1 MSLFGFSPAAMSPDV
16 SDLLNQLIDE
26 HNEKL
31 ELKIAELE
39 EELSEVTI
47 TLLDVDCSIKLIQ
60 TVT

>member
-1 MSLFGFSPAAMSPDV
+1 MSPDV
-16 SDLLNQLIDE
+16 SDILNQLIDE